1 MRFRILRGFG
11 GSFFWPI
18 RSGIAQVLLG
28 HRLGASAGCA
38 LRLYGIRPAL
48 VGLEALVWYCRRNF
62 RAFRARRNGHSNS
75 GAAFN
80 AASARLPPRFGG
92 DRLKPA
98 LGVVREPP
106 LVFERLVN
114 LYYFF

>member
-11 GSFFWPI
+11 GSFFLANPLGDG
-18 RSGIAQVLLG
+18 SSIARTSLG
-28 HRLGASAGCA
+28 RKRGLRAAA
-38 LRLYGIRPAL
+38 LRDSSGSCGEVLAGF
-48 VGLEALVWYCRRNF
+48 CRRDF
-62 RAFRARRNGHSNS
+62 RAFRARRSGHSNS

-92 DRLKPA
+92 AKLKPA
-98 LGVVREPP
+98 LGVAREPP